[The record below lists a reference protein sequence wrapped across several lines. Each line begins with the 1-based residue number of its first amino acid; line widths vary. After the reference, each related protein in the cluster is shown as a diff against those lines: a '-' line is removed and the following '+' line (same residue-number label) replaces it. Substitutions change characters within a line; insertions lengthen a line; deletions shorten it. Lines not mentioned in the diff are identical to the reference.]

1 MEKGCKTQKREYYR
15 KLLPKSESMVII
27 VIVEMAKLVQ
37 DLGITGEP
45 QVQRDA
51 FPMLLMK

>member
-1 MEKGCKTQKREYYR
+1 MEKECKTQKKEYYR

-45 QVQRDA
+45 QVQRDV